1 MAVRYIYHDQ
11 GKGEKLA
18 LSSNETGLRVSVE
31 SAGVFALS
39 KPLTDEDLR
48 VLAQALVIKYF
59 ERTKKIIWPV
69 NAVMVEHYERTICD
83 AEDERLKWLQES
95 PAEENRA
102 RAPEYAERI
111 AARRRSVVEVEKPQ
125 ETPPEE
131 PPRRRRL
138 VVLPADL
145 PADPEVDRDFQPEEP
160 PRRRR
165 IL

>member
-48 VLAQALVIKYF
+48 VLAQALVITYF

-69 NAVMVEHYERTICD
+69 NAVMVEHYERAICD

-102 RAPEYAERI
+102 RAPAYAERI

-131 PPRRRRL
+131 R
-138 VVLPADL
+138 
-145 PADPEVDRDFQPEEP
+145 